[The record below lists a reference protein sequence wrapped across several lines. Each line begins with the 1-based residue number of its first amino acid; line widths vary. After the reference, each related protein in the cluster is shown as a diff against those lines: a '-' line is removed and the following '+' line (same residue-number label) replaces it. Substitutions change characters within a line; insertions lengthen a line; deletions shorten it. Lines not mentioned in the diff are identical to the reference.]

1 MYGWRYQLYRLN
13 QYINQK
19 NFQSKE
25 FFLIRSKLM
34 IAKSTQEFQADIF
47 TFLILQNILSAE
59 KLLKDLGLFI

>member
-25 FFLIRSKLM
+25 FFLIRLKLM

-59 KLLKDLGLFI
+59 KLLKD